1 MQKQGFSISS
11 IAIRR
16 HIGTLMLSLAVI
28 VLGFFFTSQ
37 LQVDLLPAITYP
49 RIAVQLN
56 IPGISPQ
63 VAIDEVTRPLE
74 ASLAS
79 TEGVNQIFSR
89 TQEGRVR
96 VDLFFEPGSNVEQ
109 ALNDVTATYNRGR
122 NRLPDN
128 IEDARIFKFDPSQ
141 LPVYELALTS
151 PSLTTLELR
160 IFAEDELSRELS
172 IVPGVA
178 AVDVSGGV
186 QEEVRVNLDF
196 NRLQAQGIGLTDVL
210 DALTERNQDI
220 SGGRLEGSDFEP
232 LTRTV
237 GRFANAKEI
246 EDLSF
251 EVNGKQVYLRDF
263 ADVIDGSQNQRL
275 FVLLNGEKAVRVS
288 IQKQPDA
295 NTIEVVDRVKQK
307 IADLKAIG
315 LIPSDSV
322 LTATLD
328 DSKFI
333 KTSIDNLIS
342 NGLWGAG
349 LAAITV
355 LLFLGSFRQTLIILV
370 SLPLSALASVIL
382 MNLCGFSL
390 NLFSLGGLALGIGNV
405 MDNSIVMVETIAEGA
420 GMKIGQDARSQL
432 STTETI
438 NSVES
443 SSKQLESALLA
454 STTTN
459 IVALLPF
466 LLIGGFI
473 SLLFNEL
480 VLTII
485 FSVLASI
492 VVAVTVVPAMAS
504 RMFAVK
510 ASSGLSNIGFLQGF
524 NRRFIRGTANYASF
538 LKKILKYR
546 LLVIIVTFLIL
557 GGSAGMVLAQIP
569 QEILPAINTGQVQ
582 VNAQFPAGTTLE
594 TNRKVMVMIDR
605 ILQKQPETDYVFTA
619 IGGGI
624 FGSNV
629 TANPLRGSSTITLKP
644 QADVFSY
651 VQKVNS
657 AVTKLNLA
665 GVRVRVNPGRVRG
678 LIVNNS
684 PSPGTDIDVILQG
697 NDYDALQRASRE
709 LLNAL
714 EENVKGANFRPDSD
728 DRQPETQIIPNW
740 ERLQTLGLTVQDLG
754 ETIQTAIEGSV
765 PTQIQ
770 RGNRLVD
777 VRVRFNQEL
786 IRQPSQL
793 AKLPLFIDNNQPPNN
808 RQIRLADVATIQ
820 DALAPGE
827 IQRINQRQV
836 FILNGNL
843 NKGGNL
849 SKSLTEVAEVIS
861 SINLPE
867 GITILP
873 SSAAAA
879 NAQLQDALKVLGG
892 LACFLV
898 FVVMAVQYNSLLDP
912 LVIMFT
918 IPLALAGGVFGLY
931 VTNTSIGATVIMGAV
946 LLVGI
951 VVNNA
956 IIMVELANQIRD
968 EQKCDR
974 FTAITIAAPQRFR
987 AILMTATTTVLGAFP
1002 LALGFGEGGEFLRP
1016 LGIVIFFGLSLAT
1029 ILTLFIIP
1037 CFYLLLHEFSLRALS
1052 RPLRVGLK
1060 RAIRRI

>member
-11 IAIRR
+11 IAIRG

-28 VLGFFFTSQ
+28 VLGFFFTTK

-74 ASLAS
+74 SSLAS

-96 VDLFFEPGSNVEQ
+96 VDLFFEPGSNIEQ

-122 NRLPDN
+122 NRLPDD

-151 PSLTTLELR
+151 PSLTQLELR
-160 IFAEDELSRELS
+160 IFADDELSRELS

-246 EDLSF
+246 NDVSF

-263 ADVIDGSQNQRL
+263 AEVVDGSQNQRL
-275 FVLLNGEKAVRVS
+275 YVLLNGENAVKVS

-295 NTIEVVDRVKQK
+295 NTIEVVNRVKQK
-307 IADLKAIG
+307 IEDLRASG

-333 KTSIDNLIS
+333 KNSVDNVVS
-342 NGLWGAG
+342 SGLFGAG
-349 LAAITV
+349 LAAIAV
-355 LLFLGSFRQTLIILV
+355 LLFLGSIRQTLIILV
-370 SLPLSALASVIL
+370 SIPLSILAAIIL
-382 MNLCGFSL
+382 MGAFGFSL
-390 NLFSLGGLALGIGNV
+390 NLFSLGGLALGVGIV
-405 MDNSIVMVETIAEGA
+405 VDNSIVMIESIAEGT
-420 GMKIGQDARSQL
+420 GMVIGQDVRSQF
-432 STTETI
+432 SPEETI
-438 NSVES
+438 NRAEAS
-443 SSKQLESALLA
+443 SQQVESALIA
-454 STTTN
+454 STSTN
-459 IVALLPF
+459 LVAILPF
-466 LLIGGFI
+466 LLVGGFI

-480 VLTII
+480 VLTIV
-485 FSVLASI
+485 FSVAASI
-492 VVAVTVVPAMAS
+492 LVAVTVVPAMAS
-504 RMFAVK
+504 RLLAIK
-510 ASSGLSNIGFLQGF
+510 ATSGVSNFWVLRTF
-524 NRRFIRGTANYASF
+524 NHQFIWASNNYARS
-538 LKKILKYR
+538 LKSILKYR
-546 LLVIIVTFLIL
+546 LLVVIAAIL
-557 GGSAGMVLAQIP
+557 VFGGGAWIMGSQIP
-569 QEILPAINTGQVQ
+569 QEILPAVNTGQVQ
-582 VNAQFPAGTTLE
+582 VNAQFPAGTTLA
-594 TNRKVMVMIDR
+594 TNRRVMDMIDQ
-605 ILQKQPETDYVFTA
+605 ILKKQPETDYAFTV
-619 IGGGI
+619 IGGGV
-624 FGSNV
+624 FGNNV
-629 TANPLRGSSTITLKP
+629 TSNPLRSSSTITLKP
-644 QADVFSY
+644 QSDLARY
-651 VQKVNS
+651 VQKVNGEV
-657 AVTKLNLA
+657 AKLNLA

-697 NDYDALQRASRE
+697 NDYEALQKVSRE
-709 LLNAL
+709 LLTAL

-740 ERLQTLGLTVQDLG
+740 ERLQALGLTVQDLG
-754 ETIQTAIEGSV
+754 ETMQTAIEGSV

-777 VRVRFNQEL
+777 VRVRFNQDL
-786 IRQPSQL
+786 IREPSQL
-793 AKLPLFIDNNQPPNN
+793 AKLPLFIDNNPIKSNQ
-808 RQIRLADVATIQ
+808 QIRLADVATIQ
-820 DALAPGE
+820 DGLAPGE

-836 FILNGNL
+836 FILNGSL

-849 SKSLTEVAEVIS
+849 SDSLAKVAEVVS

-867 GITILP
+867 GVTILP
-873 SSAAAA
+873 SSAAEA
-879 NAQLQDALKVLGG
+879 NAQLQDSLKVLGG

-918 IPLALAGGVFGLY
+918 IPLAIAGGIFGLY
-931 VTNTSIGATVIMGAV
+931 VTKTSIGATVIVGAV

-968 EQKCDR
+968 QEQCDR
-974 FTAITIAAPQRFR
+974 FTAITLAAPQRLR
-987 AILMTATTTVLGAFP
+987 PILMTTITTVLGLFP
-1002 LALGFGEGGEFLRP
+1002 LALGLGEGGEFLQP
-1016 LGIVIFFGLSLAT
+1016 LGIVVFSGLSLAT
-1029 ILTLFIIP
+1029 LLTLFIIP
-1037 CFYLLLHEFSLRALS
+1037 CFYLLLHEFSPRALS
-1052 RPLRVGLK
+1052 RPLRVSLK

>member
-11 IAIRR
+11 IAIRG

-28 VLGFFFTSQ
+28 VLGFFFTSK

-74 ASLAS
+74 SSLAS

-89 TQEGRVR
+89 TQDGRVR
-96 VDLFFEPGSNVEQ
+96 VDLFFEPGSNIEQ

-160 IFAEDELSRELS
+160 IFADDELSRELS

-220 SGGRLEGSDFEP
+220 SGGRLEGGDFEP

-237 GRFANAKEI
+237 GRFANAKDI

-263 ADVIDGSQNQRL
+263 AEVIDGSQNQRL
-275 FVLLNGEKAVRVS
+275 FVLLNGEKAVKVS

-295 NTIEVVDRVKQK
+295 NTIEVVDRVKQR
-307 IADLKAIG
+307 IEDLRASG
-315 LIPSDSV
+315 LIPSDSL

-349 LAAITV
+349 LAALTV

-405 MDNSIVMVETIAEGA
+405 MDNSIVMVETIAEGT
-420 GMKIGQDARSQL
+420 GMIIGQDARSQL
-432 STTETI
+432 SSAETI

-546 LLVIIVTFLIL
+546 LLVVIVTFLVL

-594 TNRKVMVMIDR
+594 TNRRVMVMIDE
-605 ILQKQPETDYVFTA
+605 ILRKQPETDYVFTA

-697 NDYDALQRASRE
+697 NDYEALQRVSRE

-740 ERLQTLGLTVQDLG
+740 ERLQALGLTVQDLG

-777 VRVRFNQEL
+777 VRVRFNQDL

-793 AKLPLFIDNNQPPNN
+793 AKLPLFIDNNQTPNN
-808 RQIRLADVATIQ
+808 RQIRLADVATVQ

-843 NKGGNL
+843 NKGGNF

-1037 CFYLLLHEFSLRALS
+1037 CFYLLLHEFSLRALF
-1052 RPLRVGLK
+1052 RPLRVSLK
-1060 RAIRRI
+1060 RAMRRI